1 MSPWKAELHHFVHGI
16 AGAFLFGAP
25 FLYTM
30 EVWWRGE
37 TGSAG
42 RLLVA
47 LWGTFGA
54 IVLLERAAEARY
66 GRHLPWTRTLTRSAQ
81 SLAYGLVAAAIGLVT
96 IGVLRF
102 DSGVP
107 ADLGLVVMEGIP
119 FGLGVGL
126 ADFLLGE
133 KSGET
138 GGASQKRATPA
149 RRAARRRLVLRRV
162 GASALGAIVISATLA
177 PTQEVPLIAVGLTPP
192 WLVVLAGVSVAVSYL
207 IVFAANFVVVDDEN
221 PSGVAHPVLE
231 TAMAYAVALG
241 VSGVLLWL
249 FQTTTLE
256 DPASLWATHVVV
268 LGMPASIGGAAGRL
282 AL

>member
-1 MSPWKAELHHFVHGI
+1 MSPWKAELHHFVHGL

-96 IGVLRF
+96 IGVLRL
-102 DSGVP
+102 DTGVP

-133 KSGET
+133 KRGEE
-138 GGASQKRATPA
+138 GEPRKRAEPA
-149 RRAARRRLVLRRV
+149 RRPERLERALRRA
-162 GASALGAIVISATLA
+162 GASALGATVVAATLA
-177 PTQEVPLIAVGLTPP
+177 PTEEVPLIAVGLTPP

-207 IVFAANFVVVDDEN
+207 IVFAAHFVVVDDEN
-221 PSGVAHPVLE
+221 PSGAAHPVLE
-231 TAMAYAVALG
+231 TAMAYAVALC

-249 FQTTTLE
+249 FQTATLE